1 MNDHESEAIIKK
13 IIAFKDLEDA
23 IQLAI
28 SPSDTCIIAEN
39 EIYQAA
45 KISPLISETLMGIP
59 IRCYTPLEYN
69 RYVAPYRDADKMI
82 IMIDDG
88 EKLTPNMKN
97 TIEIC
102 RIMGVESIIILF
114 SDISGELK
122 RMMTPEIIP
131 LKFSPNL
138 EAMEKLIISTAITI
152 KVLAEAASR
161 KMDNPRAKDVLKGL
175 GEVKVYEEDEKK
187 LKSILMEI
195 ANGNIKHVFS
205 DHMLMGVIETVT
217 EETTVKKQYAIKVY
231 RMDDHPKITMNIIS
245 RGGKTAIFTSEVE
258 ADVAKQIQNY
268 MKMHGR
274 EVEEYMEKGDPI
286 IAPLQLSINLF
297 KAKREVA

>member
-1 MNDHESEAIIKK
+1 LNDYDYEAIIKR
-13 IIAFKDLEDA
+13 IATIENLEGA

-39 EIYQAA
+39 EVYQAA
-45 KISPLISETLMGIP
+45 KISSLISETLMGSP

-82 IMIDDG
+82 IIIDDG
-88 EKLTPNMKN
+88 EKITPNMKN

-102 RIMGVESIIILF
+102 RIMGIESIIILF
-114 SDISGELK
+114 SDIGGELK
-122 RMMTPEIIP
+122 RMITPEIIP
-131 LKFSPNL
+131 LKFGSNL
-138 EAMEKLIISTAITI
+138 EVMDKIIISTAITI

-161 KMDNPRAKDVLKGL
+161 KTDNPRAKDVLKTL
-175 GEVKVYEEDEKK
+175 GEMKVYSEDERK
-187 LKSILMEI
+187 LKDILMEI
-195 ANGNIKHVFS
+195 ANGKIKNVFS
-205 DHMLMGVIETVT
+205 DHLLMGIIETIINEIT
-217 EETTVKKQYAIKVY
+217 MKKQHTIKIY

-245 RGGKTAIFTSEVE
+245 RGGKTVIFTSEVE

-268 MKMHGR
+268 LKMYGG

-286 IAPLQLSINLF
+286 IAPLQLSINLLR
-297 KAKREVA
+297 AKREVA